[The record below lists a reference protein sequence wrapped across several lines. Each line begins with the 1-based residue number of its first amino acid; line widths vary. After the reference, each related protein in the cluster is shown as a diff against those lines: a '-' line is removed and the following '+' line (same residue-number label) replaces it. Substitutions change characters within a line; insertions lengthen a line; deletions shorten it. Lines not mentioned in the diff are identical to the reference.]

1 VAKRTFKLVAGLVLA
16 LVLGLV
22 AFVLAA
28 TPSSAVQQ
36 GPADREISTSYK
48 KIDSCN
54 QPGQDVQI
62 TFDDAGTP
70 QQVRGILRVLRKQNV
85 RAMFFPGGYFAQFNP
100 GLIGK
105 ITRQGHLLGNHTYG
119 HEDLTRLS
127 NNRIRSEI
135 TRGVQGTTS
144 PMLLRAPYG
153 AGSFD
158 PRIQRIA
165 GSMGYQLCDWTVDTR
180 DWAGASAKQIVKR
193 VSYGEAGVTPPVE
206 KNGVILLHMQA
217 PHTVKALPGVIQAV
231 LDKGL
236 RLPRLVG

>member
-1 VAKRTFKLVAGLVLA
+1 MAKRTFKLVAG

-36 GPADREISTSYK
+36 GPADREISTRSK
-48 KIDSCN
+48 KIDTCN
-54 QPGQDVQI
+54 IPGQEVQI

-70 QQVRGILRVLRKQNV
+70 QQVKGILRVLRKQNV

-100 GLIGK
+100 RLIGK

-180 DWAGASAKQIVKR
+180 DWEGASAHQIVSR
-193 VSYGEAGVTPPVE
+193 VQSVQ
-206 KNGVILLHMQA
+206 KNGVILMHLQA